1 VSDRD
6 AFEDEMGFLGSASDA
21 TVERLLTGR
30 GHDADRNGETED
42 VAAFVIALRAAV
54 PARPRPE
61 LEDALVPR
69 LVSAARSSGDAA
81 AQARTTS
88 ISVPRTGVW
97 RRRLALVGRAAVA
110 LVLAVA
116 AMAGLALAG
125 VRIPEPA
132 RDAFEFAGV
141 ELPNQDDE
149 SDDPSDGA
157 AGAGAGEDA
166 EPRSSEAKEGGP
178 TADEGSAG
186 TESANRGARHRGKD
200 RSHKGKDKEQQGSSG
215 GGNGAPAAPP
225 ADTGPTGVPPG
236 QGGVPP
242 GHGGTPPGQAAP
254 PPGQGG
260 TPPGQAAPPPGQGG
274 TPPGQGGAI
283 PGSGSGGQSL
293 ESHGGGPPGG
303 VPPGQAKPK

>member
-6 AFEDEMGFLGSASDA
+6 AFEEEMGFLRHASDEDI
-21 TVERLLTGR
+21 ERVLTGR
-30 GHDADRNGETED
+30 VLEAGRDGELEEL
-42 VAAFVIALRAAV
+42 ASFVTAIRATV
-54 PARPRPE
+54 PAQPLHDGQR
-61 LEDALVPR
+61 ALVAR
-69 LVSAARSSGDAA
+69 LAAAALSSTEAA
-81 AQARTTS
+81 AQDETMS
-88 ISVPRTGVW
+88 IAIPQAAVW
-97 RRRLALVGRAAVA
+97 RRRLTLVGRAAVA
-110 LVLAVA
+110 CVLAVA
-116 AMAGLALAG
+116 ATAGLAFAG
-125 VRIPEPA
+125 VTIPEPA
-132 RDAFEFAGV
+132 RDAFDFAGI

-157 AGAGAGEDA
+157 AGAREDA
-166 EPRSSEAKEGGP
+166 EPRSSEAKDGGP

-186 TESANRGARHRGKD
+186 TESANRGASHRGKD
-200 RSHKGKDKEQQGSSG
+200 KSHKGKDKSHKGKDKTKQGSSG
-215 GGNGAPAAPP
+215 GGNGAPASPP

-236 QGGVPP
+236 QGGV
-242 GHGGTPPGQAAP
+242 

-293 ESHGGGPPGG
+293 ESHGGGPPGE